1 MRIAYIVHLAL
12 PEDLKKAMAEKLR
25 KSASP
30 STEVD
35 VFCIDNKRMGVAGD
49 FDLTIPAVTELA
61 VRLEKSQYDA
71 IILGA
76 T

>member
-1 MRIAYIVHLAL
+1 MKIAYMVHLDL
-12 PEDLKKAMAEKLR
+12 PKDIRDAMEEKL
-25 KSASP
+25 KNCASP
-30 STEVD
+30 GTDVD

-49 FDLTIPAVTELA
+49 IDLTIPAVTDLA
-61 VRLEKSQYDA
+61 VKLEQSHYDA